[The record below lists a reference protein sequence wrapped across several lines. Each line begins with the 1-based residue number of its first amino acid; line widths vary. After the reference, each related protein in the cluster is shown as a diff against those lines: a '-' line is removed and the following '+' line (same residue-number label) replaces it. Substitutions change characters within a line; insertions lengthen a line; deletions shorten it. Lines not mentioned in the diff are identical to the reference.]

1 VVRGREGM
9 LCCDGSPLGV
19 GASAAVT
26 GAGEWGALMEAEER
40 VWEMTA
46 GELAYSN
53 PLSGVK
59 A

>member
-1 VVRGREGM
+1 VEAVG
-9 LCCDGSPLGV
+9 LIPSKGV

-26 GAGEWGALMEAEER
+26 GAGEWGVLMEAEER

-53 PLSGVK
+53 PLLGVRV
-59 A
+59 